1 MMLENMLFYLGW
13 IVEIIFVLLWMMLE
27 RWMEGMIWWKLVDDL
42 LRDLLDDLG

>member
-27 RWMEGMIWWKLVDDL
+27 RWMEGIGLCWMIW
-42 LRDLLDDLG
+42 GES